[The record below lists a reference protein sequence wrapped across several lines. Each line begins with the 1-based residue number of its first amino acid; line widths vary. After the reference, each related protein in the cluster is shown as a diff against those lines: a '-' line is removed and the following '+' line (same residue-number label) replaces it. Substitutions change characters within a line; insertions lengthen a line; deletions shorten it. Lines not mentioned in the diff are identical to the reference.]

1 MGGGDTDLQPAQAVN
16 AIRQMEVAIV
26 PVGERKLKGLEV
38 PEMLSIVYPK
48 ELQARQFIEEMPEDP
63 GTSGSRIQFSIDQM
77 RELGMLCLRLE
88 TIASER
94 VFRALPE
101 RKGSFQ
107 PGMDGGEPE
116 ELNEPSSSVYYYGDP
131 SVLLPQMSDKLSD
144 RELMSLLDFFSVRI
158 ENALST
164 IQQRHGA
171 RTKEQ
176 RLTSALAGR
185 LDLDERTLQEVLA
198 LLQSV

>member
-1 MGGGDTDLQPAQAVN
+1 MQLVASTKLMPRSDIPTKSGHLMSLLDAN
-16 AIRQMEVAIV
+16 ADENA
-26 PVGERKLKGLEV
+26 
-38 PEMLSIVYPK
+38 
-48 ELQARQFIEEMPEDP
+48 D
-63 GTSGSRIQFSIDQM
+63 
-77 RELGMLCLRLE
+77 
-88 TIASER
+88 
-94 VFRALPE
+94 
-101 RKGSFQ
+101 
-107 PGMDGGEPE
+107 GEPA
-116 ELNEPSSSVYYYGDP
+116 
-131 SVLLPQMSDKLSD
+131 LSD

>member
-1 MGGGDTDLQPAQAVN
+1 MGAFLSTGWGAVIAQ
-16 AIRQMEVAIV
+16 
-26 PVGERKLKGLEV
+26 
-38 PEMLSIVYPK
+38 SYPPK
-48 ELQARQFIEEMPEDP
+48 P
-63 GTSGSRIQFSIDQM
+63 QFSIDQM

-164 IQQRHGA
+164 IQQRQCLI
-171 RTKEQ
+171 RTP
-176 RLTSALAGR
+176 RR
-185 LDLDERTLQEVLA
+185 NHV
-198 LLQSV
+198 